1 MIIGRL
7 LFCFFILPALP
18 WLLPALPRRQTSRL
32 PQVTGKKGTTCGK
45 CPQVIG
51 KSGITCGK
59 CPQVMPFM
67 ITPSNYLER
76 KAFTISEIVCLLYP
90 VLRTVE

>member
-18 WLLPALPRRQTSRL
+18 WLLPALFRVLPALPRRQTSRL
-32 PQVTGKKGTTCGK
+32 PQVTGKKGT
-45 CPQVIG
+45 
-51 KSGITCGK
+51 TCGK